1 MGSHRSGRWQT
12 RYVERDG
19 ELRSLVLPDRRAK
32 PSYDFQSF
40 PVVAQNRPACS
51 VTASPNHA
59 GRNRHSDASARVS
72 LAGCVPAEPA
82 SVFPRSARMP
92 QRPQFVTCLINA
104 ANCGMKIVRFFP
116 IERSLAP
123 RSSCSRSLHVSTANS
138 RSEWMQMTCMNR
150 FWNFRKTSPVVGC
163 LSVTRRQGPTPAAS
177 AAFAA
182 RKAPP

>member
-1 MGSHRSGRWQT
+1 LRVIT
-12 RYVERDG
+12 RGVAVFGTARPQG
-19 ELRSLVLPDRRAK
+19 KTFIR
-32 PSYDFQSF
+32 FQSF
-40 PVVAQNRPACS
+40 PVVAENRPACP
-51 VTASPNHA
+51 VTALPNHA
-59 GRNRHSDASARVS
+59 GRKRHSDASARVS

-92 QRPQFVTCLINA
+92 QRPPFVTCLINA
-104 ANCGMKIVRFFP
+104 VNCGMNMVRIFP
-116 IERSLAP
+116 IERSHAP
-123 RSSCSRSLHVSTANS
+123 RSSCSRSLHASTANS

-150 FWNFRKTSPVVGC
+150 FWNFRKTPPVVGC